1 MWRPDAEEGRFLL
14 GLARAAIA
22 RALGVL
28 APEPDE
34 LLAGALERDVL
45 RRPGAPFVTLR
56 LDGELRGCLG
66 TLEAEEPLA
75 RAVAR
80 HAVAAAL
87 RDPRF
92 PPLTASEL
100 EALHL
105 SVSVLGPFTPVGSPE
120 AIVIGRHGVSLVRGP
135 FRSVFLPEVAVE
147 QSWDVATLLEHL
159 ARKAG
164 LRRRGDWEDA
174 ALAVFETA
182 CFAEDERTGA
192 ILRFS

>member
-1 MWRPDAEEGRFLL
+1 LLL

-22 RALGVL
+22 RALGVA

-34 LLAGALERDVL
+34 LLAQALRRDVL

-56 LDGELRGCLG
+56 IDRELRGCLG

-75 RAVAR
+75 RAVVR

-87 RDPRF
+87 HDPRF
-92 PPLTASEL
+92 PPLAPGEL
-100 EALHL
+100 ARLHL
-105 SVSVLGPFTPVGSPE
+105 SVSVLGPFTPVLSPA
-120 AIVIGRHGVSLVRGP
+120 AIVPGRHGVSLVRGP
-135 FRSVFLPEVAVE
+135 FRSVFLPEVALE
-147 QSWDVATLLEHL
+147 QGWDVATLLEQL

-164 LRRRGDWEDA
+164 LQRRGDWEDA

-182 CFAEDERTGA
+182 IFGEPGGTGA
-192 ILRFS
+192 ILRPS